1 MIIMTARARK
11 FDNLYKG
18 PPPNTLPQG
27 PHQPKSG
34 PGSAYVFVCS
44 IATALHLDITRL
56 PARVV
61 I

>member
-34 PGSAYVFVCS
+34 PAYVYVPH
-44 IATALHLDITRL
+44 IRNAKTTNLANQTNKKKD
-56 PARVV
+56 
-61 I
+61 